1 MIISM
6 ADINPLFG
14 LSLFHL
20 RFFLRRFLVNLMKA
34 SQFNQLTPLHS
45 RYILPYFRLPLQDN
59 ALSFT
64 PLQFTQFTRAIRKI
78 ASSMLSA
85 ASQLTFAHKM
95 ALSS

>member
-1 MIISM
+1 MKS
-6 ADINPLFG
+6 
-14 LSLFHL
+14 SLL
-20 RFFLRRFLVNLMKA
+20 
-34 SQFNQLTPLHS
+34 NQLTPLHS
-45 RYILPYFRLPLQDN
+45 RYILPYFCLPLQDN